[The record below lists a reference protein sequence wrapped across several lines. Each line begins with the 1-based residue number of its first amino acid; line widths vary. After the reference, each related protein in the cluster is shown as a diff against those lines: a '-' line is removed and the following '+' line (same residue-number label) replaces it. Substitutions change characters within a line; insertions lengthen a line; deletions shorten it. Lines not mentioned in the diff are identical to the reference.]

1 MATHSSTQISVIVP
15 IYKTPLNYFK
25 ECMESLY
32 NQTLRDAE
40 FILVFDGENKEL
52 LSICETYRKRDS
64 RFKIFIQPH
73 LGVSSTRNFG
83 IKQANGEFLTFV
95 DADDSLYRK
104 DSLENCFS
112 ATIENDSD
120 IFIFDWASNSQPVKN
135 IWPHSIKYLSKS
147 EIEFC
152 LQQTIYTYNSNFP
165 GAPWAKF
172 FRRKFITANKIQY
185 KERCIIGQDR
195 VFNYEAFSIAQRVSY
210 SQITLYRYTTNV
222 ESATQQFRPNYLSII
237 LNYIEELYFLAKDKY
252 PSLIGNI
259 TITMFYYSWD
269 KCYMNTQNKCDFFSR
284 MFNLT
289 KITKTDNFQM
299 LIRQVNIPNISLLV
313 KLEIFLLQHQITFW
327 IYVHGLKKLLITK
340 FRNTFY

>member
-1 MATHSSTQISVIVP
+1 MTTESSPKVSVIVP

-32 NQTLRDAE
+32 NQTMQDAE
-40 FILVFDGENKEL
+40 FILVFDGENREL
-52 LSICETYRKRDS
+52 LSICNTYKRKDK
-64 RFKIFIQPH
+64 RFKIFIQSH
-73 LGVSSTRNFG
+73 LGVSATRNFG
-83 IKQANGEFLTFV
+83 IKQAKGEFLTFV
-95 DADDSLYRK
+95 DADDSFYTK
-104 DSLENCFS
+104 NSLDNCFAS
-112 ATIENDSD
+112 TVENDSN
-120 IFIFDWASNSQPVKN
+120 IFIFDWVSNSQPPQN
-135 IWPHSIKYLSKS
+135 IWSHSIKYLSES
-147 EIEFC
+147 EIDFC

-172 FRRKFITANKIQY
+172 FRRKFITANKIEY
-185 KERCIIGQDR
+185 KDRCIIGQDR

-210 SQITLYRYTTNV
+210 SQKTLYRYTENI

-269 KCYMNTQNKCDFFSR
+269 KCYMNQQNKNNFFLRISD
-284 MFNLT
+284 LI
-289 KITKTDNFQM
+289 KIAKSDNFQT
-299 LIRQVNIPNISLLV
+299 LIRQVNIPNISPLV

-327 IYVHGLKKLLITK
+327 IYIHGLKKLLTIK
-340 FRNTFY
+340 FHNIFH

>member
-1 MATHSSTQISVIVP
+1 MSKESSPKVSVIVP

-83 IKQANGEFLTFV
+83 IKQASGEFLTFV

-112 ATIENDSD
+112 ATIENDND

-185 KERCIIGQDR
+185 KERCTIGQDR

-210 SQITLYRYTTNV
+210 SQITLYKYTENID
-222 ESATQQFRPNYLSII
+222 SATQRFRPNYLAII
-237 LNYIEELYFLAKDKY
+237 LNYIEELYFLAHDKY
-252 PSLIGNI
+252 PYLIGDI
-259 TITMFYYSWD
+259 TIAMFYYSWD
-269 KCYMNTQNKCDFFSR
+269 KCYMSPQNKQNLCSR
-284 MFNLT
+284 ISNLT
-289 KITKTDNFQM
+289 DVVKSIRFQKLIKYVDTKKLSF
-299 LIRQVNIPNISLLV
+299 LANI
-313 KLEIFLLQHQITFW
+313 ETRLLQHRIVFW
-327 IYVHGLKKLLITK
+327 IYIHAIKRIIL
-340 FRNTFY
+340 NH

>member
-1 MATHSSTQISVIVP
+1 
-15 IYKTPLNYFK
+15 
-25 ECMESLY
+25 MESLY

-40 FILVFDGENKEL
+40 FILVFDGENKGL
-52 LSICETYRKRDS
+52 LSICETYRKRDN

-73 LGVSSTRNFG
+73 LGVSNTRNFG
-83 IKQANGEFLTFV
+83 IKQASGEFLTFV

-135 IWPHSIKYLSKS
+135 IWSHSIKHLSKS

-172 FRRKFITANKIQY
+172 FRRKFITENKIQY

-284 MFNLT
+284 MSDLT
-289 KITKTDNFQM
+289 KITKSDNFQM